1 MQKSNP
7 SNSFSEVTPVAME
20 NKILERIFIS
30 VGVTVIYWREQ
41 RFAAHA
47 FFTGGL
53 GFTLL

>member
-1 MQKSNP
+1 
-7 SNSFSEVTPVAME
+7 ME

-47 FFTGGL
+47 FFTGGF
-53 GFTLL
+53 GFTWL